1 MDRGAKMYGIIN
13 YEVFLLTGILLNL
26 IPGADTMYIVG
37 RSISQGRKAG
47 VYSVFGIIS
56 GSLVHTLLVAFGL
69 SIILTK
75 SVLLFNTIKIAG
87 VIYLVYLGIRML
99 IDKTNVNFD
108 VATSSKLNIRKIY
121 VQGLLT
127 SLTNPKV
134 SLFFIAFLPQFIDTK
149 ASGPIPFIILGL
161 TFTITGLLW
170 CLFIAYFSSYVTKK
184 LRGNQ
189 KVGTVL
195 NKITGIIFIGMGLKL
210 LQTKAPQ

>member
-1 MDRGAKMYGIIN
+1 MYGIIN

-47 VYSVFGIIS
+47 VYSVFGIIT
-56 GSLVHTLLVAFGL
+56 GSLVHTLFVAFGL

-75 SVLLFNTIKIAG
+75 SVVLFNIIKIIG
-87 VIYLVYLGIRML
+87 VIYLVYLGIKMVL
-99 IDKTNVNFD
+99 DKTNVDFQ
-108 VATSSKLNIRKIY
+108 ASSNKLNIRKIY
-121 VQGLLT
+121 IQGLLT

-161 TFTITGLLW
+161 TFTATGLLW
-170 CLFIAYFSSYVTKK
+170 CLFVAYFSSYVTKK

-189 KVGTVL
+189 KVGMIL
-195 NKITGIIFIGMGLKL
+195 NKVTGMIFIGMGLKL
-210 LQTKAPQ
+210 LQAKAPQ

>member
-1 MDRGAKMYGIIN
+1 MYGIIN

-37 RSISQGRKAG
+37 RSISQARKAG
-47 VYSVFGIIS
+47 VYSVFGIIT

-75 SVLLFNTIKIAG
+75 SIVLFNTIKVIG
-87 VIYLVYLGIRML
+87 VIYLVYLGIKMIL
-99 IDKTNVNFD
+99 DKTNVAFQ
-108 VATSSKLNIRKIY
+108 ASSNKLNIRKIY
-121 VQGLLT
+121 LQGLLT

-149 ASGPIPFIILGL
+149 ASGPMPFIILGI
-161 TFTITGLLW
+161 TFTVTGLLW
-170 CLFIAYFSSYVTKK
+170 CLFVAYFSSYVTKK

-189 KVGTVL
+189 KVGMIL
-195 NKITGIIFIGMGLKL
+195 NKVTGMIFIGMGLKL

>member
-1 MDRGAKMYGIIN
+1 MYGIIN

-47 VYSVFGIIS
+47 VYSVFGIIT

-75 SVLLFNTIKIAG
+75 SIVLFNTIKVIG
-87 VIYLVYLGIRML
+87 VIYLVYLGIKMIL
-99 IDKTNVNFD
+99 DKTNVDFQAPSN
-108 VATSSKLNIRKIY
+108 KLNIRKIY
-121 VQGLLT
+121 LQGLLT

-149 ASGPIPFIILGL
+149 ASSPMPFIILGI
-161 TFTITGLLW
+161 TFTVTGLLW
-170 CLFIAYFSSYVTKK
+170 CLFVAYFSSYVTKK

-189 KVGTVL
+189 KVGMIL
-195 NKITGIIFIGMGLKL
+195 NKVTGLIFIGMGLKL

>member
-1 MDRGAKMYGIIN
+1 MYGIIN

-47 VYSVFGIIS
+47 VYSVFGIIT

-75 SVLLFNTIKIAG
+75 SIVLFNTIKVIG
-87 VIYLVYLGIRML
+87 VIYLVYLGMKMIL
-99 IDKTNVNFD
+99 DKTNVAFE
-108 VATSSKLNIRKIY
+108 ASSNKLNIRKIY
-121 VQGLLT
+121 LQGLLT

-149 ASGPIPFIILGL
+149 ASGPMPFIILGI
-161 TFTITGLLW
+161 TFTVTGLLW
-170 CLFIAYFSSYVTKK
+170 CLFVAFFSSYVTKK

-189 KVGTVL
+189 KVGMIL
-195 NKITGIIFIGMGLKL
+195 NKVTGIIFIGMGLKL

>member
-1 MDRGAKMYGIIN
+1 MYGIIN

-47 VYSVFGIIS
+47 VYSVFGIIT

-75 SVLLFNTIKIAG
+75 SIVLFNTIKVIG
-87 VIYLVYLGIRML
+87 VIYLVYLGIKMIL
-99 IDKTNVNFD
+99 DKTNVVFQ
-108 VATSSKLNIRKIY
+108 ASSNKLNIRKIY
-121 VQGLLT
+121 LQGLLT

-149 ASGPIPFIILGL
+149 ASGPMPFIILGI
-161 TFTITGLLW
+161 TFTVTGLLW
-170 CLFIAYFSSYVTKK
+170 CLFVAYFSSYVTKK

-189 KVGTVL
+189 KVGMIL
-195 NKITGIIFIGMGLKL
+195 NKVTGMIFIGMGLKL

>member
-1 MDRGAKMYGIIN
+1 MYGIIN

-47 VYSVFGIIS
+47 VYSVFGIIT

-75 SVLLFNTIKIAG
+75 SIVLFNTIKVIG
-87 VIYLVYLGIRML
+87 VIYLVYLGIKM
-99 IDKTNVNFD
+99 IFDKTNVAFQ
-108 VATSSKLNIRKIY
+108 ASSNKLNIRKIY
-121 VQGLLT
+121 IQGLLT

-149 ASGPIPFIILGL
+149 ASGPMPFIILGL
-161 TFTITGLLW
+161 TFTVTGLLW
-170 CLFIAYFSSYVTKK
+170 CLFVAYFSSYVTKK

-189 KVGTVL
+189 KVGMIL
-195 NKITGIIFIGMGLKL
+195 NKITGLIFIGMGLKL

>member
-1 MDRGAKMYGIIN
+1 
-13 YEVFLLTGILLNL
+13 VFLLTGILLNL

-47 VYSVFGIIS
+47 VYSVFGIIT

-75 SVLLFNTIKIAG
+75 SIVLFNTIKIIG
-87 VIYLVYLGIRML
+87 VIYLVYLGIKMIL
-99 IDKTNVNFD
+99 DKTNVAFQ
-108 VATSSKLNIRKIY
+108 ASSNKLNIRKIY
-121 VQGLLT
+121 LQGLLT

-149 ASGPIPFIILGL
+149 ASGPMPFIILGI
-161 TFTITGLLW
+161 TFTVTGLLW
-170 CLFIAYFSSYVTKK
+170 CLFVAYFSSYVTKK

-189 KVGTVL
+189 KVGMIL
-195 NKITGIIFIGMGLKL
+195 NKVTGMIFIGMGLKL

>member
-1 MDRGAKMYGIIN
+1 MYGIIN

-47 VYSVFGIIS
+47 VYSVFGIIT

-75 SVLLFNTIKIAG
+75 SIVLFNTIKVIG
-87 VIYLVYLGIRML
+87 VIYLVYLGIKMIL
-99 IDKTNVNFD
+99 DKTNVAFQ
-108 VATSSKLNIRKIY
+108 ASSNKLNIRKIY
-121 VQGLLT
+121 LQGFLT

-149 ASGPIPFIILGL
+149 ASGPMPFIILGL
-161 TFTITGLLW
+161 TFTVTGLLW

-189 KVGTVL
+189 KIGMIL
-195 NKITGIIFIGMGLKL
+195 NKITGLIFIGMGLKL

>member
-1 MDRGAKMYGIIN
+1 MYGIIN

-47 VYSVFGIIS
+47 VYSVLGIIT

-75 SVLLFNTIKIAG
+75 SIVLFNTMKVIG
-87 VIYLVYLGIRML
+87 VIYLVYLGIKMIL
-99 IDKTNVNFD
+99 DKTNLAFQ
-108 VATSSKLNIRKIY
+108 ATSNKLNIRKIY

-149 ASGPIPFIILGL
+149 ASGPMPFIILGL
-161 TFTITGLLW
+161 TFTVTGLLW
-170 CLFIAYFSSYVTKK
+170 CLFVAYFSSYVTKK

-189 KVGTVL
+189 KVGMIL
-195 NKITGIIFIGMGLKL
+195 NKITGLIFIGMGLKL

>member
-1 MDRGAKMYGIIN
+1 MYGIIN

-47 VYSVFGIIS
+47 VYSVFGIIT
-56 GSLVHTLLVAFGL
+56 GSLVHTLFVAFGL

-75 SVLLFNTIKIAG
+75 SVVLFNIIKIIG
-87 VIYLVYLGIRML
+87 VIYLVYLGIKMVL
-99 IDKTNVNFD
+99 DKTNVDFQ
-108 VATSSKLNIRKIY
+108 ASSNKLNIRKIY
-121 VQGLLT
+121 IQGLLT

-161 TFTITGLLW
+161 TFTATGLLW
-170 CLFIAYFSSYVTKK
+170 CLFVAYFSSYVTKK

-189 KVGTVL
+189 KVGVIL
-195 NKITGIIFIGMGLKL
+195 NKVTGMIFIGMGLKL

>member
-1 MDRGAKMYGIIN
+1 MYGIIN

-47 VYSVFGIIS
+47 VYSVFGIIT
-56 GSLVHTLLVAFGL
+56 GSLAHTLLVAFGL

-75 SVLLFNTIKIAG
+75 SIVLFNTIKVIG
-87 VIYLVYLGIRML
+87 VIYLVYLGIKMIL
-99 IDKTNVNFD
+99 DKTNVAFQ
-108 VATSSKLNIRKIY
+108 ASSNKLNIRKIY
-121 VQGLLT
+121 LQGLLT

-149 ASGPIPFIILGL
+149 ASGPMPFIILGI
-161 TFTITGLLW
+161 TFTVTGLLW
-170 CLFIAYFSSYVTKK
+170 CLFVAFFSSYVTKK

-189 KVGTVL
+189 KVGMIL
-195 NKITGIIFIGMGLKL
+195 NKATGLIFIGMGLKL

>member
-1 MDRGAKMYGIIN
+1 MYGIIN

-26 IPGADTMYIVG
+26 IPGADTLYIVG
-37 RSISQGRKAG
+37 RSVSQGRKAG
-47 VYSVFGIIS
+47 VYSVFGIIT

-75 SVLLFNTIKIAG
+75 SVVLFNTIKVIG
-87 VIYLVYLGIRML
+87 VIYLVYLGIKMIL
-99 IDKTNVNFD
+99 DKTNIAFQAPSN
-108 VATSSKLNIRKIY
+108 KLNIRKIY
-121 VQGLLT
+121 LQGLLT

-149 ASGPIPFIILGL
+149 ASGPIPFIILGI
-161 TFTITGLLW
+161 TFTVTGLLW
-170 CLFIAYFSSYVTKK
+170 CLFVAYFSSYVTKK

-189 KVGTVL
+189 KVGMIL
-195 NKITGIIFIGMGLKL
+195 NKVTGLIFIGMGLKL

>member
-1 MDRGAKMYGIIN
+1 MYGIIN

-47 VYSVFGIIS
+47 VYSVFGIIT

-75 SVLLFNTIKIAG
+75 SIVLFNTIKVIG
-87 VIYLVYLGIRML
+87 VIYLVYLGIKMIL
-99 IDKTNVNFD
+99 DKTNVAFQ
-108 VATSSKLNIRKIY
+108 ASSNKLNIRKIY

-149 ASGPIPFIILGL
+149 ASGPMPFIILGL
-161 TFTITGLLW
+161 TFTVTGLLW

-189 KVGTVL
+189 KVGMIL
-195 NKITGIIFIGMGLKL
+195 NKITGLIFIGMGLKL

>member
-1 MDRGAKMYGIIN
+1 MFGVIH

-37 RSISQGRKAG
+37 RSMSQGRKAG
-47 VYSVFGIIS
+47 VYSVLGIIS
-56 GSLVHTLLVAFGL
+56 GSLTHTLFVAFGL
-69 SIILTK
+69 SMILVK
-75 SVLLFNTIKIAG
+75 SVFLFNTIKIIG

-99 IDKTNVNFD
+99 LDKSNVTFQAAAD
-108 VATSSKLNIRKIY
+108 DKLNIRKLY

-149 ASGPIPFIILGL
+149 ASGPIPFLILGL

-170 CLFIAYFSSYVTKK
+170 CLFVAYFSSYVTEK

-189 KVGTVL
+189 KVGMVL
-195 NKITGIIFIGMGLKL
+195 NKITGMIFIGMGIKL
-210 LQTKAPQ
+210 LQTKAPN

>member
-1 MDRGAKMYGIIN
+1 MYGIIN

-47 VYSVFGIIS
+47 VYSVFGIIT
-56 GSLVHTLLVAFGL
+56 GSLVHTLFVAFGL

-75 SVLLFNTIKIAG
+75 SVVLFNIIKIIG
-87 VIYLVYLGIRML
+87 VIYLVYLGIKMVL
-99 IDKTNVNFD
+99 DKTNVDFQ
-108 VATSSKLNIRKIY
+108 ASSNKLNIRKIY
-121 VQGLLT
+121 IQGLLT

-149 ASGPIPFIILGL
+149 ASSPIPFIILGL
-161 TFTITGLLW
+161 TFTATGLLW
-170 CLFIAYFSSYVTKK
+170 CLFVAYFSSYVTKK

-189 KVGTVL
+189 KVGMIL
-195 NKITGIIFIGMGLKL
+195 NKVTGMIFIGMGLKL

>member
-1 MDRGAKMYGIIN
+1 MYGIIN

-47 VYSVFGIIS
+47 VYSVFGIIT

-75 SVLLFNTIKIAG
+75 SVVLFNTIKVIG
-87 VIYLVYLGIRML
+87 VIYLVYLGIKMIL
-99 IDKTNVNFD
+99 DKTNIAFRAPSN
-108 VATSSKLNIRKIY
+108 KLNIRKIY
-121 VQGLLT
+121 LQGLLT

-149 ASGPIPFIILGL
+149 ASGPIPFIILGI
-161 TFTITGLLW
+161 TFTVTGLLW
-170 CLFIAYFSSYVTKK
+170 CLFVAYFSSYVTKK

-189 KVGTVL
+189 KVGMIL
-195 NKITGIIFIGMGLKL
+195 NKVTGLIFIGMGLKL

>member
-1 MDRGAKMYGIIN
+1 MYGIIN

-47 VYSVFGIIS
+47 VYSVFGIIT

-75 SVLLFNTIKIAG
+75 SIVLFNTIKVIG
-87 VIYLVYLGIRML
+87 VIYLVYLGIKMIL
-99 IDKTNVNFD
+99 DKTNVAFE
-108 VATSSKLNIRKIY
+108 ASSNKLNIRKIY
-121 VQGLLT
+121 LQGLLT

-149 ASGPIPFIILGL
+149 ASGSIPFIILGI
-161 TFTITGLLW
+161 TFTVTGLLW
-170 CLFIAYFSSYVTKK
+170 CLFVAYFSSYVTKK

-189 KVGTVL
+189 KVGMIL
-195 NKITGIIFIGMGLKL
+195 NKVTGLIFIGRGLKL

>member
-1 MDRGAKMYGIIN
+1 MQGIIN
-13 YEVFLLTGILLNL
+13 YEVFLVTGILLNL

-47 VYSVFGIIS
+47 VYSVFGIIT

-75 SVLLFNTIKIAG
+75 SIILFNTIKIIG
-87 VIYLVYLGIRML
+87 VIYLVYLGIRMM
-99 IDKTNVNFD
+99 IDKTNVNFQ
-108 VATSSKLNIRKIY
+108 ANASNKLNLRKIY

-127 SLTNPKV
+127 SITNPKV
-134 SLFFIAFLPQFIDTK
+134 ALFFIAFLPQFIDPK
-149 ASGPIPFIILGL
+149 ASNPISFIILGL
-161 TFTITGLLW
+161 TFTITGLSW

-184 LRGNQ
+184 LRGNE
-189 KVGTVL
+189 KVGMVL
-195 NKITGIIFIGMGLKL
+195 NKITGMIFIGMGLKL

>member
-1 MDRGAKMYGIIN
+1 MYGIIN

-47 VYSVFGIIS
+47 VYSVFGIITS
-56 GSLVHTLLVAFGL
+56 SLVHTLLVAFGL

-75 SVLLFNTIKIAG
+75 SVVLFNTIKVIG
-87 VIYLVYLGIRML
+87 VIYLVYLGMKMIL
-99 IDKTNVNFD
+99 DKTNVDFQAPSN
-108 VATSSKLNIRKIY
+108 KLNIRKIY
-121 VQGLLT
+121 LQGLLT

-149 ASGPIPFIILGL
+149 ASGPIPFIILGI
-161 TFTITGLLW
+161 TFTVTGLLW
-170 CLFIAYFSSYVTKK
+170 CLFVAYFSSYVTKK

-189 KVGTVL
+189 KVGMIL
-195 NKITGIIFIGMGLKL
+195 NKVTGLIFIGMGLKL

>member
-1 MDRGAKMYGIIN
+1 MYGIIN

-47 VYSVFGIIS
+47 VYSVLGIIT

-75 SVLLFNTIKIAG
+75 SIVLFNTIKVIG
-87 VIYLVYLGIRML
+87 VIYLVYLGIKMIL
-99 IDKTNVNFD
+99 DKTNVAFQ
-108 VATSSKLNIRKIY
+108 ASSNKLNIRKIY

-149 ASGPIPFIILGL
+149 ASGPMPFIILGL
-161 TFTITGLLW
+161 TFTVTGLLW
-170 CLFIAYFSSYVTKK
+170 CLFVAYFSSYVTKK

-189 KVGTVL
+189 KVGMIL
-195 NKITGIIFIGMGLKL
+195 NKITGLIFIGMGLKL

>member
-1 MDRGAKMYGIIN
+1 MYGIIN

-47 VYSVFGIIS
+47 VYSVFGIIT

-75 SVLLFNTIKIAG
+75 SMVLFNTIKVIG
-87 VIYLVYLGIRML
+87 VIYLVYLGIKMIL
-99 IDKTNVNFD
+99 DKTNVAFQ
-108 VATSSKLNIRKIY
+108 ASSNKLNIRKIY
-121 VQGLLT
+121 LQGLLT

-149 ASGPIPFIILGL
+149 ASGPMPFIILGI
-161 TFTITGLLW
+161 TFTVTGLLW
-170 CLFIAYFSSYVTKK
+170 CLFVAYFSSYVTKK

-189 KVGTVL
+189 KVGMIL
-195 NKITGIIFIGMGLKL
+195 NKVTGMIFIGMGLKL

>member
-1 MDRGAKMYGIIN
+1 MYGIIN

-47 VYSVFGIIS
+47 VYSVFGIIT

-75 SVLLFNTIKIAG
+75 SIVLFNTIKVIG
-87 VIYLVYLGIRML
+87 VIYLVYLGIKMIL
-99 IDKTNVNFD
+99 DKTNVAFQ
-108 VATSSKLNIRKIY
+108 ASSNKLNIRKIY
-121 VQGLLT
+121 LQGLLT

-149 ASGPIPFIILGL
+149 ASSPMPFIILGI
-161 TFTITGLLW
+161 TFTVTGLLW
-170 CLFIAYFSSYVTKK
+170 CLFVAYFSSYVTKK

-189 KVGTVL
+189 KVGMIL
-195 NKITGIIFIGMGLKL
+195 NKVTGLIFIGMGLKL

>member
-1 MDRGAKMYGIIN
+1 MYGIIN

-47 VYSVFGIIS
+47 VYSVFGIIT
-56 GSLVHTLLVAFGL
+56 GSLAHTLLVAFGL

-75 SVLLFNTIKIAG
+75 SIVLFNTIKVIG
-87 VIYLVYLGIRML
+87 VIYLVYLGIKMIL
-99 IDKTNVNFD
+99 DKTNVAFQ
-108 VATSSKLNIRKIY
+108 ASSNKLNIRKIY
-121 VQGLLT
+121 LQGLLT

-149 ASGPIPFIILGL
+149 ASGPMPFIILGI
-161 TFTITGLLW
+161 TFTVTGLLW
-170 CLFIAYFSSYVTKK
+170 CLFVAYFSSYVTKK

-189 KVGTVL
+189 KVGMIL
-195 NKITGIIFIGMGLKL
+195 NKVTGMIFIGMGLKL